1 MNQNILFQFV
11 EWYFV
16 DQTRLIFGALKNLL
30 KFNLNY
36 FSIPEL
42 LKTLFSPWR
51 RYNISYG
58 RGFDIKRFFEVLVF
72 NVLSR
77 VLGAIMR
84 VFLIIIGTA
93 IEVII
98 FFLGILAIFFWL
110 LLPILL
116 ILGLVFGLRQ
126 IIL

>member
-1 MNQNILFQFV
+1 
-11 EWYFV
+11 
-16 DQTRLIFGALKNLL
+16 
-30 KFNLNY
+30 LNY